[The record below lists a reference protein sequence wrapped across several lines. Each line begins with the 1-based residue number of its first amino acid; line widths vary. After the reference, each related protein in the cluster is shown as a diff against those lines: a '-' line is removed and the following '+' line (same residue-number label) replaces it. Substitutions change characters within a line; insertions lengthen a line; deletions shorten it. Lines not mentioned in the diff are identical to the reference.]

1 MNFILILSSNV
12 VHKLWKWLRNDRNP
26 SGKATANT
34 APQLWQ
40 PASGILMTNDTSDT
54 NPEEAVSCIA
64 LSKNDSYVM
73 SVSGGKVS
81 LFIKND
87 TYADDVIMKVT
98 VTFNHF
104 WQRSQ

>member
-1 MNFILILSSNV
+1 MQSCLIDMVSCL
-12 VHKLWKWLRNDRNP
+12 KQMLQD
-26 SGKATANT
+26 
-34 APQLWQ
+34 
-40 PASGILMTNDTSDT
+40 TNDT

-81 LFIKND
+81 LFNDND

-98 VTFNHF
+98 VAFRDST
-104 WQRSQ
+104 